1 MKKIAGVTRFLGR
14 NVLVVL
20 LKTPKVLHSF
30 FFFFFTAWKCHVF
43 SGTVE
48 PSARMQVDFVGATP
62 SRENQ
67 MEMLK
72 GPPARWRV
80 SPGKRMAGVY
90 AELDT
95 ASFFRWSM
103 KTCRL
108 TSSVRMG
115 APVS

>member
-1 MKKIAGVTRFLGR
+1 
-14 NVLVVL
+14 
-20 LKTPKVLHSF
+20 
-30 FFFFFTAWKCHVF
+30 
-43 SGTVE
+43 
-48 PSARMQVDFVGATP
+48 MQVKFVDATP

-67 MEMLK
+67 VEMLT
-72 GPPARWRV
+72 GPRARLWGA
-80 SPGKRMAGVY
+80 PGKGVVDVY

-115 APVS
+115 APVSWSHDTNSTGSRTCQGCYNTPTDSWLEVGLQNLDCLPSTSSQ